1 MKSKHLMI
9 IIPIF
14 TIFLFVS
21 LAQAADPIRIGW
33 TADMPGIAATFYESQ
48 KRAAELF
55 IENKKKLFEC
65 IFRYII
71 KRSFKRESKILK
83 KG

>member
-14 TIFLFVS
+14 TIFFFVS

-48 KRAAELF
+48 KKAIELF
-55 IENKKKLFEC
+55 IEDKNAAGGVLGRVRRFQS
-65 IFRYII
+65 RA
-71 KRSFKRESKILK
+71 
-83 KG
+83 